1 MILDVSVYLAVF
13 AVSAIT
19 ASLYQKTYNN
29 TQIKRTSNEIKAA
42 GSVSYC
48 IIGCLFLFPIIAMY
62 GLRLGIGTDY
72 YSYEMIYNTFHITK
86 FNDYWVRY
94 THNDGIF
101 YIEPAYYLLNR
112 FFSSY
117 RLLLWGIGILIFVLF
132 SLAVKDYSKR
142 LSYAFALFVF
152 LSTQFVYSMNGT
164 RFSVALGF
172 ILLAYNALAQ
182 DKIIKFI
189 VLVLVASLFHQSALF
204 CLAMLFLKLYKHKM
218 VNSIRN
224 SALFVLILLFPIISP
239 YLFEIGGRLSFFAR
253 YFTTAR
259 YFASETMSGGWM
271 WLLHILPVFLPLII
285 FCKEEVFGE
294 AVTNT
299 FFRICIMEIPFR
311 MLGLYN
317 TWYTRF
323 ARYAE
328 IAQVI
333 LIPLVLFKIQNKSKK
348 IALYIYYIAWFIF
361 YFAYYAIVNDAGDSL
376 PYTWIFS

>member
-1 MILDVSVYLAVF
+1 MILAVSVYLVVF
-13 AVSAIT
+13 AVSAIM
-19 ASLYQKTYNN
+19 ASLYQKTYN
-29 TQIKRTSNEIKAA
+29 TRIKAISNENKLPN
-42 GSVSYC
+42 SVSYC
-48 IIGCLFLFPIIAMY
+48 LIGCLFLFPIIAMY
-62 GLRLGIGTDY
+62 GLRFGIGTDY
-72 YSYEMIYNTFHITK
+72 YNYEMIYNIVHITK
-86 FNDYWVRY
+86 FNDYLIAHKNNIGV
-94 THNDGIF
+94 F
-101 YIEPAYYLLNR
+101 YIEPAYYFFNR
-112 FFSSY
+112 LFPSY
-117 RLLLWGIGILIFVLF
+117 RLLIWGIGILIFVLF
-132 SLAVKDYSKR
+132 CLSVKDYSKR
-142 LSYAFALFVF
+142 LNYAFALFVF
-152 LSTQFVYSMNGT
+152 LSTQFIYSMNGI

-172 ILLAYNALAQ
+172 ILLAYNALTQ
-182 DKIIKFI
+182 DRIVKFI
-189 VLVLVASLFHQSALF
+189 VFVLVASLFHQSALF
-204 CLAMLFLKLYKHKM
+204 CLAMLFLKPYKYKM

-224 SALFVLILLFPIISP
+224 GALFVLILLFPIVIP
-239 YLFEIGGRLSFFAR
+239 YTIEIAGNLPFFSR
-253 YFTTAR
+253 YFTTAI
-259 YFASETMSGGWM
+259 YLESDATSDGWM

-317 TWYTRF
+317 TWYIRS

-333 LIPLVLFKIQNKSKK
+333 LIPLVLFKIQNKSQK